1 MRRGRLL
8 CTCAG
13 HSLLRTF
20 GHERGARDNLRS
32 LVSGRNSTPGA
43 PVRTNQWVFTH
54 SAHSVP
60 RTGQHWFDVGVDQQL
75 TTVGASLARSDER
88 MLTGRNAAGRVWK
101 TGFGGLDKLIG
112 GGLRAGSLILL
123 AGPQGLG
130 KSTFALQLARNT
142 AASGRPVLYF
152 SYEHDAEDLTQK
164 LIAMEAGELDESDQA
179 RMNAVR
185 SIFDDLW
192 VSSLEHRLE
201 AVPCGPQALAKVASY
216 SEMLFVHRS
225 TGTRT
230 DIEAI
235 QSAIEMVR
243 ELSGSTPL
251 VIIDYLQKIKSAQS
265 ADEDEKSTEIVE
277 GLKDL
282 AIDFGA
288 PIVAIA
294 AAEKSAL
301 KTGQRMRASHLRGS
315 SALAYEPDIV
325 MVLNNKFD
333 VVARHHLTYD
343 LGNAERFREYAVLT
357 IEKNRFGR
365 DGEVL
370 QFRTRFD
377 QGRYEP
383 EGTEVREQLVDERV
397 FRD

>member
-1 MRRGRLL
+1 
-8 CTCAG
+8 
-13 HSLLRTF
+13 
-20 GHERGARDNLRS
+20 
-32 LVSGRNSTPGA
+32 
-43 PVRTNQWVFTH
+43 
-54 SAHSVP
+54 
-60 RTGQHWFDVGVDQQL
+60 
-75 TTVGASLARSDER
+75 
-88 MLTGRNAAGRVWK
+88 MLTGNNAAARVWK
-101 TGFGGLDKLIG
+101 TGFGGLDELIG

-164 LIAMEAGELDESDQA
+164 LIAMEAGELDESDRA
-179 RMNAVR
+179 RITAVR

-192 VSSLEHRLE
+192 ASSLEHRLE
-201 AVPCGPQALAKVASY
+201 SMPCGAKALAKVASY
-216 SEMLFVHRS
+216 SELLFVHRS

-230 DIEAI
+230 DIESI
-235 QSAIEMVR
+235 QSTIEMVR
-243 ELSGSTPL
+243 EVSGSTPL
-251 VIIDYLQKIKSAQS
+251 VIVDYLQKIKSVHDTDDDA
-265 ADEDEKSTEIVE
+265 KSTEIVE

-282 AIDFGA
+282 AIDHGI
-288 PIVAIA
+288 PILAIA
-294 AAEKSAL
+294 AADKAAL
-301 KTGQRMRASHLRGS
+301 RTGQRMRAGHLRGS

-343 LGNAERFREYAVLT
+343 LRNADRFREYAVLT

-365 DGEVL
+365 DGDVL

-377 QGRYEP
+377 QGRYES

>member
-1 MRRGRLL
+1 M
-8 CTCAG
+8 
-13 HSLLRTF
+13 
-20 GHERGARDNLRS
+20 
-32 LVSGRNSTPGA
+32 
-43 PVRTNQWVFTH
+43 
-54 SAHSVP
+54 
-60 RTGQHWFDVGVDQQL
+60 DQQL

-101 TGFGGLDKLIG
+101 TGFGGLDQLIG

-152 SYEHDAEDLTQK
+152 SYE
-164 LIAMEAGELDESDQA
+164 DESDQV
-179 RMNAVR
+179 RITAVR
-185 SIFDDLW
+185 SVFDDLW

-201 AVPCGPQALAKVASY
+201 SVPCGPQALTKVAHY

-235 QSAIEMVR
+235 QNGIEMVR

-251 VIIDYLQKIKSAQS
+251 VIIDYLQKVKSSHTTDDDA
-265 ADEDEKSTEIVE
+265 KSTEIVE

-288 PIVAIA
+288 PILAIA

-301 KTGQRMRASHLRGS
+301 RTGQRMRASHLRGS
-315 SALAYEPDIV
+315 SALAYEPDVV

-343 LGNAERFREYAVLT
+343 LGNAERFRDYAVLVPRPGAT
-357 IEKNRFGR
+357 IGEATRVTGALLRDVMRLNVGTANFRIFGPDNSDQSGYSVSSAGDVNGDGFDDLLIGAR
-365 DGEVL
+365 DADASGNGKSDAGDSYVIFGGASL
-370 QFRTRFD
+370 PATI
-377 QGRYEP
+377 
-383 EGTEVREQLVDERV
+383 
-397 FRD
+397 